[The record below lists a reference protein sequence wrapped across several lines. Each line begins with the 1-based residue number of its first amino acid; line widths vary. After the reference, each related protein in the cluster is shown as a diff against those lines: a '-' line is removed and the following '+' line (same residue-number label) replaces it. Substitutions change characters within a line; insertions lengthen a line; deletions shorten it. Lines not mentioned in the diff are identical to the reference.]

1 MPVQLNKGQGR
12 KISREVD
19 MNFEGYDR
27 DKSIPSKISSWR
39 ASHINEYS
47 KFRQILKSQQRKAKR
62 IGLQIFV
69 EKESKLR
76 NWSLQR
82 PRSKRQKMRKI
93 RDLQSSKQGAIPD
106 NGHIM

>member
-1 MPVQLNKGQGR
+1 MPAQLNKGQGQ
-12 KISREVD
+12 KALREVD

-47 KFRQILKSQQRKAKR
+47 KFRQILKKQQRKAKR
-62 IGLQIFV
+62 MGLQFVV
-69 EKESKLR
+69 EKESKIR

-93 RDLQSSKQGAIPD
+93 RDLQSSKQGTIPD
-106 NGHIM
+106 NAHII